1 MKHYYKHFTPI
12 NSFNSYNNSGVDT
25 ILPFLYLLLP
35 LFRQLYNLA
44 KATQPADAK
53 ALGFL
58 IQMKTCVD
66 GQEPMK
72 TNITNL
78 KKNLKEFLEL
88 KNLITEIINSM
99 KELKTRRE
107 STEPRIIKIENQ
119 GKEIT
124 QHIAK
129 RERKL

>member
-1 MKHYYKHFTPI
+1 M
-12 NSFNSYNNSGVDT
+12 
-25 ILPFLYLLLP
+25 
-35 LFRQLYNLA
+35 A
-44 KATQPADAK
+44 KATQSADAK

-58 IQMKTCVD
+58 IQLKTCVD

-99 KELKTRRE
+99 KDLKTRRE

-124 QHIAK
+124 QHIGK
-129 RERKL
+129 REKNMKKLKRMKYK

>member
-1 MKHYYKHFTPI
+1 
-12 NSFNSYNNSGVDT
+12 
-25 ILPFLYLLLP
+25 
-35 LFRQLYNLA
+35 
-44 KATQPADAK
+44 
-53 ALGFL
+53 
-58 IQMKTCVD
+58 MKTCVD

>member
-1 MKHYYKHFTPI
+1 M
-12 NSFNSYNNSGVDT
+12 
-25 ILPFLYLLLP
+25 
-35 LFRQLYNLA
+35 A
-44 KATQPADAK
+44 KATQSADAK

-58 IQMKTCVD
+58 IQLKTCVD

-99 KELKTRRE
+99 KELKSRRE

-124 QHIAK
+124 QNIAK
-129 RERKL
+129 RERKI